1 MDLLLCP
8 SLMCANFLKLGEEID
23 ALHQSGADILHLDLM
38 DGYYVDNFGL
48 GIQDIT
54 HISRYTKL
62 PTEVHLMIT
71 NPEKHIDKFIDYN
84 ISTIY
89 FHPDTT
95 MHPVHL
101 IEKIKSYGIKAGIV
115 LSPGISIES
124 ISQLLYVCDY
134 VMCMMINPGFSGN
147 IYLEFV
153 EEKVKT
159 LCSRKDQFRYEI
171 SLDGAITKEAIEKF
185 YPIGVS
191 RFVLGTKLLFNKGK
205 SYPAIITEI
214 RSQVTK
220 QNGEV
225 NKKQYLNTND
235 KLRKIKLV
243 ASDCD
248 GVLTDGG
255 LYYGEQGDIVKK
267 FNVLDGVG
275 FIKLKE
281 HGIKTAIIT
290 GETNPLL
297 AKRAEKLKVDYL
309 IMGSLDKL
317 TVLKELCQ
325 KNDISIDE
333 AAYIGDDIFDKDA
346 IEKCGWGCAPSSATE
361 MVKMAADYVT
371 VKRGGKGCFREI
383 ADMIME
389 SINVRYH

>member
-1 MDLLLCP
+1 
-8 SLMCANFLKLGEEID
+8 MCANFLKLGEEID
-23 ALHQSGADILHLDLM
+23 AFHQSGADILHLDLM

-54 HISRYTKL
+54 HICRYTKL
-62 PTEVHLMIT
+62 PIEIHLMIA
-71 NPEKHIDKFIDYN
+71 NPERHIDKFINYN

-95 MHPVHL
+95 IHPVHL
-101 IEKIKSYGIKAGIV
+101 IERIKSYGIKAGIV

-124 ISQLLYVCDY
+124 VSQLLYVCDY

-147 IYLEFV
+147 TYLDFV
-153 EEKVKT
+153 EEKVKAVC
-159 LCSRKDQFRYEI
+159 LMKNRFNYEI
-171 SLDGAITKEAIEKF
+171 SLDGAISQEVIQKF
-185 YPIGVS
+185 YSLGVS
-191 RFVLGTKLLFNKGK
+191 RFVLGTKILFIKDKNYRETI
-205 SYPAIITEI
+205 SEI
-214 RSQVTK
+214 RNQTVSQ
-220 QNGEV
+220 NSEV
-225 NKKQYLNTND
+225 NANVHLSISEKLN
-235 KLRKIKLV
+235 RIKLV

-267 FNVLDGVG
+267 FNVLDGVA

-297 AKRAEKLKVDYL
+297 MKRAEKLKVDYL
-309 IMGSLDKL
+309 ITGNLDKL
-317 TVLKELCQ
+317 TALMELCR

-346 IEKCGWGCAPSSATE
+346 IKKCGWGCAPSSAIE
-361 MVKMAADYVT
+361 AVRMIADYIT
-371 VKRGGKGCFREI
+371 VKGGGNGCFREM
-383 ADMIME
+383 ADMIIV
-389 SINVRYH
+389 SKSRN